1 MQNDEA
7 GDKDMQASGDALH
20 DSLPD
25 AGRLAASSTGPAS
38 VGSGPSRRSLLR
50 GAAAAAAGALTASA
64 AQAAASGQKK
74 VAPRVPL
81 PGRPSAASPVLIG
94 SANALPGMQQYYGDL
109 QKGAAPL
116 DVAIE
121 VVKLV
126 EADPKDHSVGLGG
139 LPDENGDVT
148 LDAAVMHGPTHNSGA
163 VAYIKNILHP
173 SEVARLV
180 MERTDHC
187 LIVGDGAYR
196 FARDHGHPHT
206 DLMTEET
213 RRIWMQWRESMSDR
227 DDRFVP
233 LEPVDRRPKAP
244 GKDRKSLKSG
254 MVIPVDGVDVAVEDL
269 LWKERITGTI
279 HCSSLS
285 TTGEIA
291 CTTTTSG
298 LSWKIPGRVGDS
310 PIIGAGLYCDQE
322 VGSAGGTGRGESAIL
337 ANASFAVVE
346 QMRNGASPR
355 AALRIVLQRVQ
366 RQALRMAQWQPGLVG
381 PDGKPTFDLQLYCVN
396 LKGETAGM
404 SLKGRGSYAVADAA
418 GGPRLEKLEAV

>member
-1 MQNDEA
+1 MQNHEA
-7 GDKDMQASGDALH
+7 GDKNMQGGGDAPH
-20 DSLPD
+20 GAERVAAPK
-25 AGRLAASSTGPAS
+25 AAASTE
-38 VGSGPSRRSLLR
+38 GSGPSRRSLLR

-64 AQAAASGQKK
+64 AAPQKK

-81 PGRPSAASPVLIG
+81 PGRPSAGSQVLIG
-94 SANALPGMQQYYGDL
+94 SAKALPGMQQYYGDL

-139 LPDENGDVT
+139 LPDEDGDIT

-227 DDRFVP
+227 DDRLVP
-233 LEPVDRRPKAP
+233 VTPVPKNPKGP
-244 GKDRKSLKSG
+244 GKGRKSLKSG
-254 MVIPVDGVDVAVEDL
+254 MVIEVDGEKVAVEDL
-269 LWKERITGTI
+269 LWNERITGTI
-279 HCSSLS
+279 HCSALS
-285 TTGEIA
+285 TAGEIA

-298 LSWKIPGRVGDS
+298 LAWKIPGRVGDS
-310 PIIGAGLYCDQE
+310 PIVGAGLYCDQE
-322 VGSAGGTGRGESAIL
+322 VGSAGGTGRGESAVL
-337 ANASFAVVE
+337 ANASFALVE
-346 QMRNGASPR
+346 QMRNGAAPR
-355 AALRIVLQRVQ
+355 AALRTVLQRVQ
-366 RQALRMAQWQPGLVG
+366 RQAVRMAQWQPGLVG

-404 SLKGRGSYAVADAA
+404 SLKGRGSYAVADLA

>member
-1 MQNDEA
+1 M
-7 GDKDMQASGDALH
+7 GK
-20 DSLPD
+20 
-25 AGRLAASSTGPAS
+25 
-38 VGSGPSRRSLLR
+38 GSAPSRRSVLR
-50 GAAAAAAGALTASA
+50 AATVAAASALTAGS
-64 AQAAASGQKK
+64 ASGMQKK

-81 PGRPSAASPVLIG
+81 PGRPKPSSPVLVG
-94 SANALPGMQQYYGDL
+94 SANALRGMQQYYDDL

-126 EADPKDHSVGLGG
+126 EADPKDRSVGLGG

-206 DLMTEET
+206 ELMTEET
-213 RRIWMQWRESMSDR
+213 RRIWMKWRESMSDR
-227 DDRFVP
+227 DDRLVP
-233 LEPVDRRPKAP
+233 AAPTGGRPGGPP
-244 GKDRKSLKSG
+244 GKRKSLKSG
-254 MVIPVDGVDVAVEDL
+254 MVVPVDGEDVAVEDL
-269 LWKERITGTI
+269 LWKKRITGTI
-279 HCSSLS
+279 HCSALS
-285 TTGEIA
+285 TGGEIA

-298 LSWKIPGRVGDS
+298 LAWKIPGRVGDS
-310 PIIGAGLYCDQE
+310 PIVGAGLYCDQE

-346 QMRNGASPR
+346 QMRSGAPPR
-355 AALRIVLQRVQ
+355 DALRTVLQRVQ
-366 RQALRMAQWQPGLVG
+366 RQALRMAQWQPGLV
-381 PDGKPTFDLQLYCVN
+381 DSSGKPTFDLQLYCVN

-418 GGPRLEKLEAV
+418 GGPRHEKLEAV